1 MYKRILIVLMIAGL
15 IVLGGCAKKKAEDVV
30 KPEESVVIME
40 EEPIEEEGT
49 LEIVEEEPVTELLP
63 VEEPVMQQE
72 FKVQLFATNDE
83 KKENQ
88 VFHDLKGKFGDEVYV
103 EYIAP
108 YYKVRLGHYKTK
120 AEADMARDMAR
131 EKGYADA
138 FVVVP

>member
-72 FKVQLFATNDE
+72 FKVQLFATYDE
-83 KKENQ
+83 TKANQ
-88 VFHDLKGKFGDEVYV
+88 VVNDLKGKFGDEVYV